1 MVEFLQSIIDWVV
14 INKDE
19 ILLFFTSGQF
29 AALITSLVVL
39 VKQLKANSGINNTN
53 KELKVSLDEANAKI
67 TDMLVVKESSNN
79 ASKDVA
85 KMKAEV
91 AEFKTEVED
100 SFDTI
105 LKKMNAI
112 LEVQSLVYSTVKD
125 EHLRTM
131 IASIL
136 TDAKFI
142 ETATRAELESQIEAL
157 KEQIKEK
164 VAVIQDTVD
173 DATTKVKKMATTH
186 TTTNTVSRY

>member
-1 MVEFLQSIIDWVV
+1 M
-14 INKDE
+14 
-19 ILLFFTSGQF
+19 FFTSGQF

-39 VKQLKANSGINNTN
+39 VKQLKANSGINKTN

-67 TDMLVVKESSNN
+67 NDMLVVKESSNN

-142 ETATRAELESQIEAL
+142 ETATRAELELQIEAL

>member
-39 VKQLKANSGINNTN
+39 VKQLKANSGINSTN